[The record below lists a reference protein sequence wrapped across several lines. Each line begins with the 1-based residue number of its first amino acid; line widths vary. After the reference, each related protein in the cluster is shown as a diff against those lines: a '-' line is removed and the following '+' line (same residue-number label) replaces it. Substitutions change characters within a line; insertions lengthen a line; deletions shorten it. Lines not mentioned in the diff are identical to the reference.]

1 MEAVLTPLALSV
13 RAPPN
18 QSRRNCLGFLAAFGL
33 APWSGAFA
41 EPEQATAA
49 IRALVRDARVR
60 AGRIALELPPLVENG
75 HSVVLSVKVDSPMT
89 EQDHVRS
96 LHLFAEGNPLPGILT
111 AYFTPR
117 SGRASLTSRV
127 RLAQSQRIW
136 AVAEMSDGTFWEA
149 SAETLVTLS
158 ACTEER

>member
-1 MEAVLTPLALSV
+1 MKIHESV
-13 RAPPN
+13 PAA
-18 QSRRNCLGFLAAFGL
+18 SRRDCLGMLAALGL

-41 EPEQATAA
+41 QVEQADAA
-49 IRALVRDARVR
+49 IRALVKDARVR
-60 AGRIALELPPLVENG
+60 SGRVALELPPLVENG
-75 HSVVLSVKVDSPMT
+75 HSVVLAVKVQSPMT

-96 LHLFAEGNPLPGILT
+96 VHLFAEGNPLPGILT

-117 SGRASLTSRV
+117 SGRAALTSRV
-127 RLAQSQRIW
+127 RLAQSQWIW
-136 AVAEMSDGTFWEA
+136 AIAVMSDGSFWQT

>member
-1 MEAVLTPLALSV
+1 MKIPTS
-13 RAPPN
+13 APSHFFGPAI
-18 QSRRNCLGFLAAFGL
+18 SRRDCLGVLAALGL

-41 EPEQATAA
+41 EVEQADAA
-49 IRALVRDARVR
+49 IRALVKDARVR
-60 AGRIALELPPLVENG
+60 SGRIALELPPLVENG
-75 HSVVLSVKVDSPMT
+75 HSVALSVNVQSPMT

-96 LHLFAEGNPLPGILT
+96 VHLFAEGNPLPGILT

-117 SGRASLTSRV
+117 SGRAVLTSRV

-136 AVAEMSDGTFWEA
+136 AIAVMSDGSFWQT
-149 SAETLVTLS
+149 SGETLVTLS

>member
-1 MEAVLTPLALSV
+1 MPSI
-13 RAPPN
+13 
-18 QSRRNCLGFLAAFGL
+18 SRRDCLGFLAAFGL

-41 EPEQATAA
+41 ESEQADAA
-49 IRALVRDARVR
+49 IRALVGNSRVR
-60 AGRIALELPPLVENG
+60 SGRIALELPPLVENG
-75 HSVVLSVKVDSPMT
+75 HSVVLTVNVQSPMT

-96 LHLFAEGNPLPGILT
+96 VHLFAEGNPLPGILT

-117 SGRASLTSRV
+117 SGRAVLTSRV

-136 AVAEMSDGTFWEA
+136 AIAAMSDGSLWQT

>member
-1 MEAVLTPLALSV
+1 MKIPTS
-13 RAPPN
+13 APNHFFGPAI
-18 QSRRNCLGFLAAFGL
+18 SRRDCLGVLAALGL

-41 EPEQATAA
+41 EVEQADAA
-49 IRALVRDARVR
+49 IRALVKDARVR
-60 AGRIALELPPLVENG
+60 SGRIALELPPLVENG
-75 HSVVLSVKVDSPMT
+75 HSVALSVNVQSPMT
-89 EQDHVRS
+89 EQDHVRAV
-96 LHLFAEGNPLPGILT
+96 HLFAEGNPLPGILT

-117 SGRASLTSRV
+117 SGRAVLTSRV

-136 AVAEMSDGTFWEA
+136 AIAVMSDGSFWQT

>member
-1 MEAVLTPLALSV
+1 MPSI
-13 RAPPN
+13 
-18 QSRRNCLGFLAAFGL
+18 SRRDCLGFLAAFGL

-41 EPEQATAA
+41 ESEQADAA
-49 IRALVRDARVR
+49 IRALVGNSRVR
-60 AGRIALELPPLVENG
+60 SGRIALELPPLVENG
-75 HSVVLSVKVDSPMT
+75 HSVVLTVNVQSPMT

-96 LHLFAEGNPLPGILT
+96 VHLFAEGNPLPGILT
-111 AYFTPR
+111 TYFTPR
-117 SGRASLTSRV
+117 SGRAVLTSRV

-136 AVAEMSDGTFWEA
+136 AIAAMSDGSFWQT

>member
-1 MEAVLTPLALSV
+1 MKILEPVPDS
-13 RAPPN
+13 
-18 QSRRNCLGFLAAFGL
+18 SRRDCLRVLSAFGL

-41 EPEQATAA
+41 EPAQADAA

-60 AGRIALELPPLVENG
+60 SGRIALELPPLVENG
-75 HSVVLSVKVDSPMT
+75 HSVVLSINVQSPMT

-96 LHLFAEGNPLPGILT
+96 VHLFAEGNPLPGILT

-117 SGRASLTSRV
+117 SGRAALTSRV

-136 AVAEMSDGTFWEA
+136 AIAAMSDGSFWQT